1 MRLVLLFALFSLG
14 ACQKE
19 SSITIPSLSGK
30 TLRGTVT
37 SGTDSFTGLEGYQFS
52 TQFISKTQFET
63 KNAAGALESAGQYE
77 LIKNRLILQSDS
89 GLHPKESLEVIL
101 KFIDAKS
108 GVYEVHSL
116 SGSPGEQTGIFTI
129 Q

>member
-1 MRLVLLFALFSLG
+1 MRLILLLVLLTAG

-19 SSITIPSLSGK
+19 SSQAIISVAGK

-37 SGTDSFTGLEGYQFS
+37 SGTESFSGLQGYQF
-52 TQFISKTQFET
+52 TTLLHAKNLFET
-63 KNAAGALESAGQYE
+63 KNSTGTIESAGQYE
-77 LIKNRLILQSDS
+77 LVRNRLILQSNA

-101 KFIDAKS
+101 KFTDSKS
-108 GVYEVHSL
+108 GVYEAHSL
-116 SGSPGEQTGIFTI
+116 SGAPGEQTGIFTL

>member
-1 MRLVLLFALFSLG
+1 MRLILLFALFSLG

-19 SSITIPSLSGK
+19 SSLTIPSLAGK

-37 SGTDSFTGLEGYQFS
+37 SGTASFTGLAGYQFS
-52 TQFISKTQFET
+52 TQFISQNHFET

-77 LIKNRLILQSDS
+77 LRKNRLILQSDT

-101 KFIDAKS
+101 KFTDAKS
-108 GVYEVHSL
+108 GAYEVHSL
-116 SGSPGEQTGIFTI
+116 SGAPGEQTGIFTI